1 MNLSMRRTAQK
12 TAAVMATIMATVMA
26 ATTFSTPLAA
36 QPGQSEPWQM
46 GFQEAVTPVMRQIAW
61 FHDVLLLPLTIVIS
75 AFVLLLLVI
84 CVVRFNARA
93 NPTPSKTTHNT
104 FLEVAWTVV
113 PILILVAIAIPS
125 FRLLYFQR
133 DFPPAD
139 MTVKAIGSQ
148 WYWSYQYP
156 DNGGFEFDSIML
168 EDDERQPNQPRLLAV
183 DNEMVVPVGKV
194 VRVIVTAPPTDVIHA
209 WAVPAFGVKIDAVP
223 GRLNETWFQADR
235 EGIYYGQCSELCG
248 QRHAFM
254 PIAVRVVSQAD
265 FDAWVVTAREEFAA
279 APVAAPDGTQVAAV
293 RAE

>member
-1 MNLSMRRTAQK
+1 M
-12 TAAVMATIMATVMA
+12 
-26 ATTFSTPLAA
+26 
-36 QPGQSEPWQM
+36 
-46 GFQEAVTPVMRQIAW
+46 TPVMRQIAW

-183 DNEMVVPVGKV
+183 SFNSTSTSGSRQP
-194 VRVIVTAPPTDVIHA
+194 RPT
-209 WAVPAFGVKIDAVP
+209 W
-223 GRLNETWFQADR
+223 
-235 EGIYYGQCSELCG
+235 
-248 QRHAFM
+248 
-254 PIAVRVVSQAD
+254 
-265 FDAWVVTAREEFAA
+265 
-279 APVAAPDGTQVAAV
+279 
-293 RAE
+293 